1 MAADTILLIGMRGTT
16 KLERMQRRSNARVFA
31 RRCTSLT
38 RTAPGA
44 EIIERSEEKTMRP
57 RYAIAALLVLLCGAA
72 LAGPERPLSGAGGA
86 AASGAG
92 SDPPADFT
100 LPDLDGRPVA
110 LNQFL
115 GKKPVLL
122 VFWATWCP
130 ECKAAIPEI
139 NAMATGPLSAKLQV
153 LGIDFRE
160 SREKV
165 SAAVKARDI
174 RYPVLLDK
182 KGQVARAYGVVGIPT
197 YVLIGRD
204 GKILYRE
211 HVLPADLSR
220 YL

>member
-1 MAADTILLIGMRGTT
+1 MR
-16 KLERMQRRSNARVFA
+16 S
-31 RRCTSLT
+31 
-38 RTAPGA
+38 
-44 EIIERSEEKTMRP
+44 

-197 YVLIGRD
+197 YDLIRRD